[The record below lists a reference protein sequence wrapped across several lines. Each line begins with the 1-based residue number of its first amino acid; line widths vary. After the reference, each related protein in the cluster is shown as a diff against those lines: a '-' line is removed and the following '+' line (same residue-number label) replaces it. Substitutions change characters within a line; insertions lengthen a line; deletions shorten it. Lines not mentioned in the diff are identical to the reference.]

1 MVKKPNVRQEHFQLV
16 KDHIAFLDRAIELD
30 KEILRDDKAARTK
43 QVRQLLKLQKRY
55 AEQ

>member
-16 KDHIAFLDRAIELD
+16 QKQVEFWDKTIELD
-30 KEILRDDKAARTK
+30 KEMLKHDKQSRTK
-43 QVRQLLKLQKRY
+43 AVRKLLELQKRY